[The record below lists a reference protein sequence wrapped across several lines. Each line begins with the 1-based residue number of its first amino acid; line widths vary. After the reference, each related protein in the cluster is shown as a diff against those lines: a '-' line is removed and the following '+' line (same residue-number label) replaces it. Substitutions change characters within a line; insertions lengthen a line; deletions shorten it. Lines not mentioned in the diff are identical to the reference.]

1 MRHSFTAL
9 AAVLALAVG
18 LACGSGGSAP
28 TASPGATSAAS
39 APTKV
44 TLLLDWTP
52 NTNHTGIY
60 VAQAKGWYREAGLDL
75 SIIEHAPGVPQVVG
89 AGKADFGITVAES
102 LLPAR
107 SKGVPVVSIA
117 TILPSNDSSLMTL
130 DPSITRPRD
139 LAGKKY
145 GGYGGELERQLITT
159 LVTCDGG
166 DASKVSFVDV
176 GNVDFIVGMDKK
188 DFDFVWV
195 FEGWDAIRAR
205 ESLGRKVNT
214 IKFGDYLKCI
224 PDWYTPLFIASEQT
238 IKERPEVVR
247 KFLAATARGY
257 DFAAKQPKDGA
268 DLLLQAVP
276 ELDKKLVS
284 ASAAYLAP
292 KYIKSGSQWGRPRS
306 GSVDHLRGVPARRE
320 AAHHAG
326 RHQQD
331 IHQRLLAQ
339 VKKSAI

>member
-1 MRHSFTAL
+1 MRTLSWATL
-9 AAVLALAVG
+9 AMLALTAALVTSCSG
-18 LACGSGGSAP
+18 VEVFGTRVDGGGNPGGSA
-28 TASPGATSAAS
+28 

-60 VAQAKGWYREAGLDL
+60 VAQSKGWYKEAGIDL
-75 SIIEHAPGVPQVVG
+75 SIIEPSGTSATQIVG
-89 AGKADFGITVAES
+89 AGSADFGITVAES

-117 TILPSNDSSLMTL
+117 TILPSNDSSLMAVDT
-130 DPSITRPRD
+130 SITRPRD

-145 GGYGGELERQLITT
+145 GGYGGELERELITK
-159 LVTCDGG
+159 LVACDGG

-176 GNVDFIVGMDKK
+176 GNVDFVTSMDDKR
-188 DFDFVWV
+188 FDFVWV

-205 ESLGRKVNT
+205 EVLGRKVST
-214 IKFGDYLKCI
+214 IKFADYLKCI

-238 IKERPEVVR
+238 IKERPELVR

-268 DLLLQAVP
+268 DLLTAAVP
-276 ELDKKLVS
+276 ELDKKLVG
-284 ASAAYLAP
+284 ASAAYLGP
-292 KYIKSGSQWGRPRS
+292 KYIKGGAQWG
-306 GSVDHLRGVPARRE
+306 
-320 AAHHAG
+320 
-326 RHQQD
+326 QQD
-331 IHQRLLAQ
+331 PAVWAAFEAFLRSATLLTAP
-339 VKKSAI
+339 VDTSKTFTNEFLPK